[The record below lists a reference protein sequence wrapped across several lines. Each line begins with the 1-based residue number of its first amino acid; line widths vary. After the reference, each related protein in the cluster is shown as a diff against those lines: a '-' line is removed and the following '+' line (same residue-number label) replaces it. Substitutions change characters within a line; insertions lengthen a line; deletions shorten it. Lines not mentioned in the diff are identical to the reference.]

1 MYPRLSCAK
10 WTRDRRVFMSVPR
23 FDSAL
28 LFVKAAKADVD
39 GTIQRTN
46 RGVDA
51 MLRYP
56 GLCRTAM
63 G

>member
-1 MYPRLSCAK
+1 MHLWLSCAN
-10 WTRDRRVFMSVPR
+10 WTRDWRVSMPAPP

-39 GTIQRTN
+39 GTIERAN